1 MSLVLTR
8 YPIEN
13 IFIAH
18 TQTIVKILVEHLKFN
33 LEKKNT
39 LPSSQNQSPSPKE
52 NIIFIDSQ
60 LMDHEPQ
67 WEELADDDM
76 DDLLN
81 ESKFEEQNRDSEN
94 DEQQQT
100 NNPVSMGSMMASISE
115 VTLNNL
121 YLGDLQQQTDDI
133 KI

>member
-1 MSLVLTR
+1 
-8 YPIEN
+8 
-13 IFIAH
+13 
-18 TQTIVKILVEHLKFN
+18 
-33 LEKKNT
+33 
-39 LPSSQNQSPSPKE
+39 
-52 NIIFIDSQ
+52 
-60 LMDHEPQ
+60 MDHEPQ